1 MPRATPVLR
10 DNAIGEQGNILELVI
25 GRVPTTP
32 RSSSGVRYRLAFV
45 RRGEEK
51 PAVLY
56 DNHSSK
62 GHNRHV
68 EGIEESYSFSGI
80 HQLPSE
86 LQDRRATDH
95 GRQHMAKKLRIQI
108 KSAGEALEGFR
119 DAFTAVEGGR
129 RIRRQGVYF
138 TSIEAA
144 RNLLTPNRL
153 ALLRAVRS
161 GRPGSI
167 YELAKMVSRDLKN
180 VQDDLRLL
188 ETYGLIRMADAM
200 RSGKRRVRV
209 PQAVFDQ
216 IELKIAI

>member
-1 MPRATPVLR
+1 
-10 DNAIGEQGNILELVI
+10 
-25 GRVPTTP
+25 
-32 RSSSGVRYRLAFV
+32 
-45 RRGEEK
+45 
-51 PAVLY
+51 
-56 DNHSSK
+56 
-62 GHNRHV
+62 
-68 EGIEESYSFSGI
+68 
-80 HQLPSE
+80 
-86 LQDRRATDH
+86 
-95 GRQHMAKKLRIQI
+95 MAKKLTIQI
-108 KSAGEALEGFR
+108 KSAGEALGGFR
-119 DAFTAVEGGR
+119 DAFKAVEAGR
-129 RIRRQGVYF
+129 RITRREGVYF

-144 RNLLTPNRL
+144 RNLLTPHRL

-188 ETYGLIRMADAM
+188 ETYGLIRMADGT